1 MPNSILNAIKMQ
13 SKMVI
18 PIVRELEKEIGKERA
33 HALVGRAIAGAY
45 VDYRKLRGFE
55 ANSHPRVKQEGEDV
69 FPAEREVIDDAGES
83 YGYNITGSLFAE
95 YFRSIGEPEIGAL
108 MTCGV
113 DFTAEDLIRPNWEF
127 ERTQARMQGASHC
140 DFRWRKGASDG

>member
-1 MPNSILNAIKMQ
+1 MPNSILNAIKIQ
-13 SKMVI
+13 SNAVI
-18 PIVRELEKEIGKERA
+18 PIVQELEKEIGKERA
-33 HALVGRAIAGAY
+33 HVLVGRAMAGAY
-45 VDYRKLRGFE
+45 VDYRKRRGFV
-55 ANSHPRVKQEGEDV
+55 ANSHPRVEKGEDA
-69 FPAEREVIDDAGES
+69 FPVEREVIDDTEES
-83 YGYNITGSLFAE
+83 YGYSITVCLFAE

-127 ERTQARMQGASHC
+127 ERTQTRMQGASHC